1 VAKSFLSAE
10 ALSRRIEVA
19 YGLAEVRCQLMA
31 AFMRDVYR
39 VTSKQGRRILYVYR
53 HRHRTVDMIRSEWQI
68 IETLHANGVPVCPAV
83 FKKDGGLVMT
93 FQAPEGTRCGVLT
106 GFADGE
112 HLRARPGIESV
123 SAFARSIARI
133 HNLFDSMPEH
143 ELLRPV
149 NDLDFL
155 LDQSVEAF
163 ETELPERKEDIEYL
177 NSCASMLRPRI
188 ESLPVD
194 KPFYG
199 LIHGDVIR
207 ANAQVAEDGSVT
219 VLDFDLCGMGW
230 RAYDIATYLTVI
242 SGLPEEREARKAFLD
257 GYQQAREITRLEWES
272 LPLFE
277 ALRSIF
283 SIGVPAKNIYHWGRE
298 YLDGFLGYS
307 LERLKRKMELLS

>member
-1 VAKSFLSAE
+1 VSQLNTSSFPVAKSFLSAE

-68 IETLHANGVPVCPAV
+68 IETLHANGVPV
-83 FKKDGGLVMT
+83 
-93 FQAPEGTRCGVLT
+93 CGVLT